1 LGDCHYLDG
10 NVKAEKMF
18 AMTQELVRILGIESG
33 RLRLEWIS
41 SAEGTRFAEV
51 AREFTEQIKSLGPSI
66 LKQAA

>member
-1 LGDCHYLDG
+1 
-10 NVKAEKMF
+10 
-18 AMTQELVRILGIESG
+18 MTHELVKILGIDPT

-51 AREFTEQIKSLGPSI
+51 AREFTEQIRSLGPSP

>member
-1 LGDCHYLDG
+1 
-10 NVKAEKMF
+10 MF
-18 AMTQELVRILGIESG
+18 ELTQKLIKLLGIDLE

-51 AREFTEQIKSLGPSI
+51 AREFTEKIRSLGPAT

>member
-1 LGDCHYLDG
+1 
-10 NVKAEKMF
+10 
-18 AMTQELVRILGIESG
+18 MTQELVRILGIKPE

-51 AREFTEQIKSLGPSI
+51 ARDFTEQVKSLGPSN

>member
-1 LGDCHYLDG
+1 
-10 NVKAEKMF
+10 MF
-18 AMTQELVRILGIESG
+18 KLTQELIKILGIDPE

-51 AREFTEQIKSLGPSI
+51 AREFTAKVRTLGPAM

>member
-1 LGDCHYLDG
+1 
-10 NVKAEKMF
+10 MF
-18 AMTQELVRILGIESG
+18 KSTQELVKILGIDLV

-51 AREFTEQIKSLGPSI
+51 AREFTEKVKSLGPST

>member
-1 LGDCHYLDG
+1 MGECHYLDG

-18 AMTQELVRILGIESG
+18 KMTQELVKILGIELA

-41 SAEGTRFAEV
+41 SAEGMRFAEV
-51 AREFTEQIKSLGPSI
+51 AREFTEQIKSLGPST

>member
-1 LGDCHYLDG
+1 
-10 NVKAEKMF
+10 MF
-18 AMTQELVRILGIESG
+18 NLTQELVKILGIDPE

-51 AREFTEQIKSLGPSI
+51 ARDFTDRIQSLGPSS